1 MFQQSLRP
9 PKSAHASLSSQG
21 LGCWN
26 IWACNEAGS
35 LVNWM
40 HGTHAL
46 YQGTNVGGKKSG
58 RTMGYIGST
67 QGILPIYIIQ
77 STIPP
82 PEIKT
87 PCFSAPSL
95 PARLIPK
102 LKKLLPLQM
111 ESPGHS
117 RSSTT
122 VEGIFKEP
130 WVCPRAAAQHWR
142 GRPISSKNMES
153 RRDNFKATSSLS
165 NGLHYFSHVSS
176 CPANPLIPEN
186 SSVRCF
192 IRNRELL

>member
-1 MFQQSLRP
+1 
-9 PKSAHASLSSQG
+9 
-21 LGCWN
+21 
-26 IWACNEAGS
+26 
-35 LVNWM
+35 
-40 HGTHAL
+40 
-46 YQGTNVGGKKSG
+46 
-58 RTMGYIGST
+58 MGYIGST

-122 VEGIFKEP
+122 VGGIFKEP

-142 GRPISSKNMES
+142 GRPITSKNTES
-153 RRDNFKATSSLS
+153 RHQLPLVSQMGCTIFPMSLAVQQTPLSLKTALSDASSGTENSYKDNIPPCEFQSSCRKPKLIVFQ
-165 NGLHYFSHVSS
+165 HYFHF
-176 CPANPLIPEN
+176 LLMIPVQQ
-186 SSVRCF
+186 S
-192 IRNRELL
+192 I